1 MLGLW
6 KNNGRVFQG
15 LSQMA
20 RDVFAVPHT
29 GAGVECEFSKGRRVA
44 TWSRSRL
51 HPDTIQRCMM
61 YKDYLSRMGSPL
73 AMWTGSEE
81 EKEEL
86 QKEMD
91 LYFVP
96 PEWEHDWWND
106 KLYGC

>member
-1 MLGLW
+1 MAGYFKDYLKWLEMCLLCHVLVLGLNVNSV
-6 KNNGRVFQG
+6 KDDELLLGH
-15 LSQMA
+15 SQ
-20 RDVFAVPHT
+20 
-29 GAGVECEFSKGRRVA
+29 
-44 TWSRSRL
+44 L

-61 YKDYLSRMGSPL
+61 YKDYLSRMHSPL

-96 PEWEHDWWND
+96 LEWEHDWWND

>member
-20 RDVFAVPHT
+20 RDVFAVPCT

-51 HPDTIQRCMM
+51 HPDTI
-61 YKDYLSRMGSPL
+61 
-73 AMWTGSEE
+73 
-81 EKEEL
+81 
-86 QKEMD
+86 
-91 LYFVP
+91 
-96 PEWEHDWWND
+96 
-106 KLYGC
+106 

>member
-1 MLGLW
+1 
-6 KNNGRVFQG
+6 
-15 LSQMA
+15 MA
-20 RDVFAVPHT
+20 RDVFAVPCT
-29 GAGVECEFSKGRRVA
+29 GAGVEREFSKGRRVA

-73 AMWTGSEE
+73 ALWTGSEE

-86 QKEMD
+86 QKEMNV
-91 LYFVP
+91 YFVP
-96 PEWEHDWWND
+96 PEWEDDWWND